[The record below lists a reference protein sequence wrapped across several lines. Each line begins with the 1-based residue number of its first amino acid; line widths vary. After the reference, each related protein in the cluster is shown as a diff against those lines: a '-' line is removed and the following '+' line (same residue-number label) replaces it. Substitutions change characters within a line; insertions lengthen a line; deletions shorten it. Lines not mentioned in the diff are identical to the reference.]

1 MVDKDLNLLR
11 LLMVLNEQRQTKL
24 AAKYLRLSQPTISA
38 MLKKLRIE
46 FNDELFLRNKN
57 HLEPTPKCE
66 EILLQL
72 PGIFD
77 QISALYSSRAD
88 WSIANLS
95 GEIQL
100 YLPAPLI
107 DIIAP
112 LLINKLCTHA
122 PNLTVECANW
132 TSDTIQALEQ
142 DKHSWGVSYLPVSS
156 SKNLL
161 EKHLYEDNF
170 MFIMGKDHP
179 LTSNHLNKVLNYPV
193 CVTIIPGF
201 TEGSRMEMLI
211 KRYKM
216 DKQVNARLSDMN
228 SMFKLL
234 STSEFIGTTSSLY
247 KNALPSGIRCEPL
260 PPEMNPRLFKKPLV
274 FFTNQRN
281 SADPLSE
288 WLYTE
293 IKQIIDTLQ

>member
-1 MVDKDLNLLR
+1 
-11 LLMVLNEQRQTKL
+11 
-24 AAKYLRLSQPTISA
+24 

-46 FNDELFLRNKN
+46 FNDDLFIRNKN

-66 EILLQL
+66 EILSQL
-72 PGIFD
+72 PEIFD
-77 QISALYSSRAD
+77 RLSVLYSDYSD
-88 WSIANLS
+88 WNISNLS
-95 GEIQL
+95 GEVLL

-107 DIIAP
+107 NIIAP
-112 LLINKLCTHA
+112 PLLKKLCRLA

-132 TSDTIQALEQ
+132 TSDTVQALEE

-156 SKNLL
+156 GKNLV
-161 EKHLYEDNF
+161 EKQLYDDSF
-170 MFIMGKDHP
+170 ILIMGKKHP
-179 LTSNHLNKVLNYPV
+179 LTSSNLKEVFNYPI

-201 TEGSRMEMLI
+201 SEGSRMEMLI

-216 DKQVNARLSDMN
+216 DKKVNVRLSDMS

-247 KNALPSGIRCEPL
+247 KNALPNDIRCEAL

-281 SADPLSE
+281 SADPLSD

-293 IKQIIDTLQ
+293 IKQIIDAL